1 MKVYYD
7 LHIHSCLSPCAEEE
21 MTPNNIVN
29 MAMIKGLDLI
39 AVADHNA
46 SQNVAAIMKVAK
58 KRDVLVIPAMELQT
72 AEEVHLLCLFKTLEA
87 LTDFQA
93 VVDKN
98 LLLIPNNEKKFGS
111 QWILDESDEPIRQIE
126 HSLLFSTTLSFE
138 EALKEVRQAGGFVL
152 PAHINRQ
159 SNGVLAML
167 GFIPEDAGFTTVE
180 VSHDQAGSKFLE
192 GYKERDQYQI
202 IRNSDAHQ
210 LMSISER
217 DFYMD
222 LPTRDIESV
231 FSYLNCQKNNK
242 T

>member
-46 SQNVAAIMKVAK
+46 SQNVKAIMAVAK

-72 AEEVHLLCLFKTLEA
+72 SEEVHLLCLFKTLEC
-87 LTDFQA
+87 LENFQSY
-93 VVDKN
+93 VDQH
-98 LLLIPNNEKKFGS
+98 LLGIPNNEKKFGP
-111 QWILDESDEPIRQIE
+111 QWIMDEEDEPLRQIE
-126 HSLLFSTTLSFE
+126 HALIFSTTLRFE
-138 EALKEVRQAGGFVL
+138 EALKAVRAHGGFVL

-159 SNGVLAML
+159 SNGVLSML
-167 GFIPEDAGFTTVE
+167 GFIPEDSGFTTIE
-180 VSHDQAGSKFLE
+180 ISNDDAGAKFLE
-192 GYKERDQYQI
+192 NYNQRDRYKI

-210 LMSISER
+210 LINISER
-217 DFYMD
+217 EFFMELPSRD
-222 LPTRDIESV
+222 LESV
-231 FSYLNCQKNNK
+231 FDYLESQKIIK
-242 T
+242 